1 MKKWL
6 KMNSITNKNQIQNN
20 KLGHSKKWKK
30 RKINKEINRK
40 DKISNLMINLIK
52 CLKISDKIHKCNLTN
67 KEKSFNN
74 NKKDKN
80 KNSKYKINK
89 KNKMR
94 TIKIR

>member
-6 KMNSITNKNQIQNN
+6 TMNSITMKKLIQNN
-20 KLGHSKKWKK
+20 KVGYSKKWKK

-67 KEKSFNN
+67 KEKSFNK
-74 NKKDKN
+74 NKKD

>member
-6 KMNSITNKNQIQNN
+6 TMNSITMKKQIQNN

-30 RKINKEINRK
+30 RKINKEINSK
-40 DKISNLMINLIK
+40 DKIRNLMINLIK

-67 KEKSFNN
+67 KQKSFN
-74 NKKDKN
+74 KKD
-80 KNSKYKINK
+80 KNSKYKINKNNK

>member
-6 KMNSITNKNQIQNN
+6 TMSSITMKKQIQNN

-30 RKINKEINRK
+30 RKINKEINSK
-40 DKISNLMINLIK
+40 DKIRNLMINLIK

-67 KEKSFNN
+67 KEKSFNK
-74 NKKDKN
+74 NKKD

>member
-6 KMNSITNKNQIQNN
+6 TMNSITMKKQIQNN

-30 RKINKEINRK
+30 RKINKEINSK
-40 DKISNLMINLIK
+40 DKIRNLMINLIK
-52 CLKISDKIHKCNLTN
+52 CLKILDKIHKCNLTN
-67 KEKSFNN
+67 KQKSFN
-74 NKKDKN
+74 KKD
-80 KNSKYKINK
+80 KNSKYKINKHNK